1 MIGHST
7 VKLTRWIAA
16 FALFVGCGRIQQRLD
31 STQDSSRFSLAG
43 QEQSFTFKNESIHYN
58 QSVLQVGTP
67 RQQVIA
73 AFGNP
78 NASQTTADGQIEDVY
93 AFNPDGSKFVNPQ
106 TQARNIAAAV
116 FTAGT
121 SVAVRQARIKMSE
134 DKLTLF
140 HVVYSPDE
148 TIQNVGEER
157 LSNAPENLPPP
168 PSTQSA
174 ANVGAE

>member
-1 MIGHST
+1 VKPIGA
-7 VKLTRWIAA
+7 LTRVIAA
-16 FALFVGCGRIQQRLD
+16 IVLLAGCGRIQQRMD
-31 STQDSSRFSLAG
+31 SMQDSSRFSLAG
-43 QEQSFTFKNESIHYN
+43 QEQSFTFKNDSIHYN
-58 QSVLQVGTP
+58 PSVLQVGTP
-67 RQQVIA
+67 RQQVVA

-78 NASQTTADGQIEDVY
+78 NASQTTAHGQLEDVY

-121 SVAVRQARIKMSE
+121 SVAVRQARIKMTE

-148 TIQNVGEER
+148 TIQKISEER
-157 LSNAPENLPPP
+157 LSNAPESLPPP
-168 PSTQSA
+168 PAAQSVT
-174 ANVGAE
+174 NSGVE

>member
-1 MIGHST
+1 M
-7 VKLTRWIAA
+7 
-16 FALFVGCGRIQQRLD
+16 D
-31 STQDSSRFSLAG
+31 SMQDSSRFSLEG
-43 QEQSFTFKNESIHYN
+43 QEQSFTFKNESVHYDP
-58 QSVLQVGTP
+58 SILRVGAP
-67 RQQVIA
+67 RQNVVA

-78 NASQTTADGQIEDVY
+78 NASQTAANGQVEDIY

-121 SVAVRQARIKMSE
+121 SVAVRQARIKMTE

-148 TIQNVGEER
+148 TIQSISEER
-157 LSNAPENLPPP
+157 LPNAPASLPPP
-168 PSTQSA
+168 PPTQPLTNSG
-174 ANVGAE
+174 VE

>member
-1 MIGHST
+1 LSGKPIG
-7 VKLTRWIAA
+7 KLTRLIAGI
-16 FALFVGCGRIQQRLD
+16 LLLGGCGRIQQRMG
-31 STQDSSRFSLAG
+31 SMQDSSRFSLTD
-43 QEQSFTFKNESIHYN
+43 QEESFTFKNESIHYN
-58 QSVLQVGTP
+58 PSMLQVGTT
-67 RQQVIA
+67 RQQVVA

-78 NASQTTADGQIEDVY
+78 NSSQTTGDGQVEDVY

-121 SVAVRQARIKMSE
+121 SVAVRQARIKMTE

-148 TIQNVGEER
+148 TIQRVSEER
-157 LSNAPENLPPP
+157 LSNAPESLPPQP
-168 PSTQSA
+168 VTNS
-174 ANVGAE
+174 GIK

>member
-1 MIGHST
+1 M
-7 VKLTRWIAA
+7 
-16 FALFVGCGRIQQRLD
+16 
-31 STQDSSRFSLAG
+31 QDSSRFSLEG
-43 QEQSFTFKNESIHYN
+43 QEESFTFKNESIHYN
-58 QSVLQVGTP
+58 PSVLQVGTQ
-67 RQQVIA
+67 RQQVVA

-78 NASQTTADGQIEDVY
+78 NASQTTANGQVEDVY

-148 TIQNVGEER
+148 TIQSVREER
-157 LSNAPENLPPP
+157 LSNAPTSLPPP
-168 PSTQSA
+168 PATNS
-174 ANVGAE
+174 GIK

>member
-1 MIGHST
+1 LIGHST

-93 AFNPDGSKFVNPQ
+93 
-106 TQARNIAAAV
+106 
-116 FTAGT
+116 
-121 SVAVRQARIKMSE
+121 VAVRQARIKMSE

-168 PSTQSA
+168 PSTQPA